1 MCGIF
6 CIMDSM
12 GILNNDFIYK
22 QFQKGKY
29 RDANASQKLELGFG
43 IKLGFHHL
51 YNNNNNN
58 NTLQPIIINNIALV
72 CNGNILN
79 YKELFTELNIEP
91 VTEYDFEIIIHL
103 YNLYGIER
111 TLELLDGE
119 FSFVLYD
126 MKIIGTESN
135 KIFIGRD
142 PLGVKPL
149 YVLRFE
155 NKNTNEYIYTFA
167 SDLKIMSSIYNFLDN
182 FLNNFINNFET
193 LGQESGSN
201 VININNNS
209 KNKQDYSLTLKYFNP
224 GTYSLFEKQYTILSQ
239 WKETIINKS
248 FFSFVSSCP
257 NDLYCN
263 NVKTNVKEN
272 FSWIT
277 KGIQDKLY
285 NAVKKRYLNYF
296 TSNSSNS
303 SNNSNLTIGCLLSG
317 GFDSSIITSLVWQI
331 HREENK
337 LSPSPIE
344 TFSIGLQDSE
354 DLKYAKR
361 LSNYLETETTH
372 HEIIVSEKDIIDA
385 IPDVIKIIETYD
397 LHTIRNG
404 VINYLLGK
412 YIKENSK
419 AKIIFGG
426 NGADE
431 LFGGY
436 KYLNNETNGIEFD
449 MECRKLV
456 KDSHLFD
463 LLSVEKCFSSH
474 GLEISCPFLDKNFIN
489 FYLSIPTN
497 IRFDKTIEKFLIRN
511 SFSELNYHYPLLP
524 NEILW
529 RKKNNLNRGFWTKN
543 NSLSKIIQDNLNIIY
558 NADNKLKSE
567 KKYYK
572 NLFDVFF
579 PLIDSNYII
588 PYFWEPK
595 SSSIL
600 FNEYVNEYENV
611 NENEYE
617 NEYENV
623 NENNYIVI

>member
-29 RDANASQKLELGFG
+29 RGANTSQKLELGFG

-51 YNNNNNN
+51 YNNINNNINN

-135 KIFIGRD
+135 KIFVGRD

-167 SDLKIMSSIYNFLDN
+167 SDLQIMLSIYNFLDN
-182 FLNNFINNFET
+182 FLNNFEN
-193 LGQESGSN
+193 ESGPESN
-201 VININNNS
+201 IINS

-257 NDLYCN
+257 NDLYCD
-263 NVKTNVKEN
+263 NVKTNAKER

-277 KGIQDKLY
+277 KGIQEKLY
-285 NAVKKRYLNYF
+285 DAVKKRYLNYF
-296 TSNSSNS
+296 TGNSS
-303 SNNSNLTIGCLLSG
+303 TIGCLLSG

-337 LSPSPIE
+337 LSPSSIE

-361 LSNYLETETTH
+361 LSNYLETTH

-474 GLEISCPFLDKNFIN
+474 GLEISSPFLDKNFIN

-511 SFSELNYHYPLLP
+511 SFSELNYDYPLLP

-558 NADNKLKSE
+558 NSDNKLNSE

-588 PYFWEPK
+588 PYFWEEK
-595 SSSIL
+595 SRSSSIL
-600 FNEYVNEYENV
+600 FTDNGYDNENV
-611 NENEYE
+611 NEF
-617 NEYENV
+617 ENV
-623 NENNYIVI
+623 NENNYIVL

>member
-29 RDANASQKLELGFG
+29 RGTNNSQKLELGFG
-43 IKLGFHHL
+43 IKLGFHDL
-51 YNNNNNN
+51 YNNSNN

-79 YKELFTELNIEP
+79 YKELFTELNIKP
-91 VTEYDFEIIIHL
+91 VTEYDCEIIIHL

-167 SDLKIMSSIYNFLDN
+167 SELKIVSSIYNFLDN
-182 FLNNFINNFET
+182 FLNNFNNDLLYGYGSES
-193 LGQESGSN
+193 GSGSN
-201 VININNNS
+201 VINS

-257 NDLYCN
+257 SDLYYN
-263 NVKTNVKEN
+263 NVKVNVKER

-277 KGIQDKLY
+277 KGIQEKLY
-285 NAVKKRYLNYF
+285 DAVKKRYLNYF
-296 TSNSSNS
+296 TSNN

-337 LSPSPIE
+337 LNPSPSPIE
-344 TFSIGLQDSE
+344 TFSIGLQNSE
-354 DLKYAKR
+354 DLKYAKI
-361 LSNYLETETTH
+361 LSNYLETTH

-404 VINYLLGK
+404 VYNYLLAK

-449 MECRKLV
+449 MECRKLI

-463 LLSVEKCFSSH
+463 LLSVEKCFSSC
-474 GLEISCPFLDKNFIN
+474 GLEISSPFLDKNFVN

-511 SFSELNYHYPLLP
+511 SFSELNYDYPLMP

-529 RKKNNLNRGFWTKN
+529 RKKTNLNHGFWSKHT
-543 NSLSKIIQDNLNIIY
+543 SLSKIIQDNLHSIY
-558 NADNKLKSE
+558 NADNKLNSE

-579 PLIDSNYII
+579 PLIDSNYIV
-588 PYFWEPK
+588 PYFWEPT
-595 SSSIL
+595 SRSTSTSGLSIDDCYDNYD
-600 FNEYVNEYENV
+600 NESYNE
-611 NENEYE
+611 
-617 NEYENV
+617 